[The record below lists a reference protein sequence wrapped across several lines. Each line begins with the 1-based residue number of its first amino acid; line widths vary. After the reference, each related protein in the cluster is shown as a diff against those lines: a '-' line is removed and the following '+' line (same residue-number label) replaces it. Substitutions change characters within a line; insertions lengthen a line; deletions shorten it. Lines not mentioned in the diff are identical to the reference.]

1 MAGQYRMKR
10 SLTLFDAVSVGLGVI
25 IGAGIF
31 VVVGTAAGVAGP
43 GVIFSII
50 IAGVVSLF
58 TALSFAELCS
68 AIPEE
73 GGAYEYVFKIVSP
86 FLGFMTGWML
96 ILGSIVAG
104 AAVSLSLAE
113 YLAFLFMSFPA
124 NLLAVGAC
132 LLFTLINLVGARQS
146 KIVNDVLVILK
157 ILLLLLFVLLGIPY
171 IRLSNFQPLLPN
183 GLTGLIEG
191 AAIMMFAYLGYC
203 DVTTMSEEVECPQKT
218 LPISILLSLGISAF
232 LYLLVSFTAVGVIN
246 YTALSISGSPLADVM
261 KVTGNDMAAWVVSLG
276 AIFATATVLH
286 MLILSVSRIIYSMS
300 RNHQIPRFINHI
312 HPQFHTPYVS
322 ILLTGIPMAIL
333 ALFVNLKYVVSLAT
347 FLIILSHLLVNYAA
361 IAINRR
367 TKPSF
372 RIPFYPIP
380 PILGIITFA
389 ALSAYLL
396 IDVWPAVI
404 IVLLTGIVL
413 YYIDKKLLERTRR
426 ERKRR

>member
-1 MAGQYRMKR
+1 MASQYRMKR
-10 SLTLFDAVSVGLGVI
+10 NLTLFDAVSIGLGVI

-43 GVIFSII
+43 GVILSII
-50 IAGVVSLF
+50 IAGIVSLF

-104 AAVSLSLAE
+104 AAVSLSLAY
-113 YLAFLFMSFPA
+113 YLAFLMSFPA

-132 LLFTLINLVGARQS
+132 LLFTLINLLGARQS
-146 KIVNDVLVILK
+146 KIINDVLVVLK
-157 ILLLLLFVLLGIPY
+157 VLLLLLFVLLGIPY

-183 GLTGLIEG
+183 GLSGLIEG

-203 DVTTMSEEVECPQKT
+203 DVTTISEEVECPQKT
-218 LPISILLSLGISAF
+218 LPISTLLSLGISAF

-246 YTALSISGSPLADVM
+246 YQQLSLSGSPLADVM
-261 KVTGNDMAAWVVSLG
+261 KVTGNDMASWVVSLG
-276 AIFATATVLH
+276 AIFATATVLYA
-286 MLILSVSRIIYSMS
+286 LILSVSRIIYSMS
-300 RNHQIPRFINHI
+300 RNHQIPRFINRI

-322 ILLTGIPMAIL
+322 ILLAGAVMAVF
-333 ALFVNLKYVVSLAT
+333 ALTVDLKYVVSLAT
-347 FLIILSHLLVNYAA
+347 LLIILSHLLVNYAA

-389 ALSAYLL
+389 ALSIYLL
-396 IDVWPAVI
+396 VDVWPAVVV
-404 IVLLTGIVL
+404 VLLTGIVL
-413 YYIDKKLLERTRR
+413 YYIDKSLLEKTRR